1 MEPAHGSGPRD
12 EFTGS
17 PAPVAAQEPDTAP
30 AADAADPATTAAHAP
45 PLSVAVPEWQPGVPD
60 LKEHLPSLLWGAAVP
75 IGVYFLVRHHVGSD
89 AQALII
95 AGSFSVAWIVL
106 QFVRQRRVDLVGC
119 IVLFGFTIG
128 VVSSIVLH
136 GNTYVL
142 KVRDAFFTALF
153 GAACVITV
161 FTHERPALF
170 YVSRYLSA
178 GNDPDKVSA
187 YNQLHEH
194 PTGRRT
200 FMVLS
205 IVWGIGLMAEAGL
218 RMALADVLPTGTFL
232 AVSPAV
238 TAPIIGSLFAFTV
251 VYSKRAQLEAMTMLE
266 TLPDAADDASPP
278 APGHARPSEATE
290 TAGAEVS
297 PQIPIP

>member
-1 MEPAHGSGPRD
+1 MESAHGSG
-12 EFTGS
+12 TGAEDGGS
-17 PAPVAAQEPDTAP
+17 RGSSEAEAEAE
-30 AADAADPATTAAHAP
+30 AADAPDAP
-45 PLSVAVPEWQPGVPD
+45 PTSVPVPEWQPGVPD

-75 IGVYFLVRHHVGSD
+75 IAVYFLVRHRVHSD

-106 QFVRQRRVDLVGC
+106 QFVRQRRIDFVGA
-119 IVLFGFTIG
+119 IVLFGFTVG
-128 VVSSIVLH
+128 VASSIVLH

-142 KVRDAFFTALF
+142 KIRDAFFTAVF

-161 FTHERPALF
+161 FTHERPTLF

-178 GNDPDKVSA
+178 GTDPEKVSA

-200 FMVLS
+200 FAVLS
-205 IVWGIGLMAEAGL
+205 IVWGIGLFAEATF

-232 AVSPAV
+232 AVSPAI
-238 TAPIIGSLFAFTV
+238 TFPIIGSLFAFTV
-251 VYSKRAQLEAMTMLE
+251 VYSKRAQLEAIANLQMV
-266 TLPDAADDASPP
+266 PDVAAGAFAAP
-278 APGHARPSEATE
+278 APSPAVSPTVSADS
-290 TAGAEVS
+290 AAAEV
-297 PQIPIP
+297 PRQIPLP

>member
-1 MEPAHGSGPRD
+1 
-12 EFTGS
+12 
-17 PAPVAAQEPDTAP
+17 
-30 AADAADPATTAAHAP
+30 
-45 PLSVAVPEWQPGVPD
+45 VPEWQPGVPD

-75 IGVYFLVRHHVGSD
+75 IGVYFLVRHRVHSD

-106 QFVRQRRVDLVGC
+106 QWVRQRRIDFVGA
-119 IVLFGFTIG
+119 IVLFGFAVG
-128 VVSSIVLH
+128 VTSSIVLH

-161 FTHERPALF
+161 FTHERPTLF

-178 GNDPDKVSA
+178 GNDPEKVSA

-200 FMVLS
+200 FVVLS

-218 RMALADVLPTGTFL
+218 RMALADFLPTGTFL
-232 AVSPAV
+232 AVSPGV
-238 TAPIIGSLFAFTV
+238 TLPIIGSLFAFTV
-251 VYSKRAQLEAMTMLE
+251 VYTKRSQLEAIAMLQ
-266 TLPDAADDASPP
+266 TLPEGAGGPSAAPAAPSPAATSPGVSPEVAAEP
-278 APGHARPSEATE
+278 AV
-290 TAGAEVS
+290 AEVS
-297 PQIPIP
+297 PQIPLP

>member
-1 MEPAHGSGPRD
+1 MESAQGSGTGG
-12 EFTGS
+12 EETGS
-17 PAPVAAQEPDTAP
+17 L
-30 AADAADPATTAAHAP
+30 AADAPDERDAPDAP
-45 PLSVAVPEWQPGVPD
+45 PTSVPVPEWQPGVPD

-75 IGVYFLVRHHVGSD
+75 IGVYFLVRHRVHSD

-95 AGSFSVAWIVL
+95 AGSFSVAWIVV
-106 QFVRQRRVDLVGC
+106 QFVRNRRIDFVGA
-119 IVLFGFTIG
+119 IVLFGFTVG
-128 VVSSIVLH
+128 VASSIVLH

-161 FTHERPALF
+161 FTHKRPTLF

-178 GNDPDKVSA
+178 GNDPEKVSA

-200 FMVLS
+200 FAVLS
-205 IVWGIGLMAEAGL
+205 IVWGIGLVVEASF

-232 AVSPAV
+232 AVSPAI
-238 TAPIIGSLFAFTV
+238 TFPIIGSLFAFTV
-251 VYSKRAQLEAMTMLE
+251 VYSKRAQLEALATVQMV
-266 TLPDAADDASPP
+266 PVVAADSAAVP
-278 APGHARPSEATE
+278 A
-290 TAGAEVS
+290 VS
-297 PQIPIP
+297 PAVSPTVAAESAAAEASRQIPLP

>member
-1 MEPAHGSGPRD
+1 
-12 EFTGS
+12 
-17 PAPVAAQEPDTAP
+17 
-30 AADAADPATTAAHAP
+30 
-45 PLSVAVPEWQPGVPD
+45 VPEWQPGVPD

-75 IGVYFLVRHHVGSD
+75 IGVYFLVRHRVHSD

-106 QFVRQRRVDLVGC
+106 QWVRQRRIDFVGA
-119 IVLFGFTIG
+119 IVLFGFAVG
-128 VVSSIVLH
+128 VTSSIVLH

-161 FTHERPALF
+161 FTHERPTLF

-178 GNDPDKVSA
+178 GNDPEKVSA

-200 FMVLS
+200 FVVLS
-205 IVWGIGLMAEAGL
+205 VVWGIGLMAEAGL
-218 RMALADVLPTGTFL
+218 RMTLADFLPTGTFL

-238 TAPIIGSLFAFTV
+238 TLPIIGSLFAFTV
-251 VYSKRAQLEAMTMLE
+251 VYSKRSQLEAIAMLR
-266 TLPDAADDASPP
+266 TLPEPADGSPSAPAGPSPAATSPAMSPELAAEP
-278 APGHARPSEATE
+278 AV
-290 TAGAEVS
+290 AEVS
-297 PQIPIP
+297 PQIPLP